1 MKQVVSRRRF
11 LVKSVVG
18 GVATRGALTR
28 SASAAPLGANDAV
41 RVAVV
46 GLGNPGKGLHHIQM
60 FKAVPG
66 VRVVALCDVDETILD
81 KAVDNLASENIQ
93 VARYVDVRKLL
104 ESKEVDAVS
113 IATPNHWHSLMAI
126 WACQAGKDV
135 YVEKPVSHNVWEGR
149 KVVEAAARFG
159 RIVQAGTQSRS
170 DEALLELA
178 DTLRRGELGKILRA
192 RGLCYKRRESIGTAG
207 GPQPIPAGIHYDL
220 WCGPAPLEP
229 LLRKRLHYDWHWVWA
244 TGNGDI
250 GNQGVHEMDMC
261 RWMLGEEQLPPRVF
275 SIGGRFGYVDDAETP
290 NTQIAVLDYPKA
302 PILFEVRGLPQ
313 KSGVNYLD
321 HYRGVRIGI
330 VIECEGGYFAG
341 GGGGGWIHDRDG
353 KRVKQLASSGGDKH
367 VENFIQAVRSRKSQE
382 LKAPVVGGHTS
393 SALCHLA
400 NISHRL
406 GTRLAP
412 PELKA
417 QVASRADV
425 AEALDRFETHLAAN
439 GLDLAQVRPTLG
451 PVLDFLPDEE
461 RFASRSEYDL
471 GAWANRLIRDD
482 YRPPFVVPEKL

>member
-18 GVATRGALTR
+18 GVAARGALAR

-66 VRVVALCDVDETILD
+66 VRVVAVCDVDETILD
-81 KAVDNLASENIQ
+81 KAVRDLASENIQ

-104 ESKEVDAVS
+104 ESKEVDVVS

-135 YVEKPVSHNVWEGR
+135 YVEKPISHNVWEGR

-192 RGLCYKRRESIGTAG
+192 RGLCYKRRESLGRAG
-207 GPQPIPAGIHYDL
+207 GPQAIPAGIHYDL
-220 WCGPAPLEP
+220 WCGPAPLQP

-261 RWMLGEEQLPPRVF
+261 RWMLGEEKLPPRVF
-275 SIGGRFGYVDDAETP
+275 SIGGRFGYVDDGETP

-313 KSGVNYLD
+313 KAGVNYLD

-330 VIECEGGYFAG
+330 VIECEDGYFAG

-367 VENFIQAVRSRKSQE
+367 VENFIQAVRSRKSEE
-382 LKAPVVGGHTS
+382 LKAPVAGGHTS

-406 GTRLAP
+406 GTQLAP

-417 QVASRADV
+417 QAGSRADV
-425 AEALDRFETHLAAN
+425 AEALGRFETHLAAN

-461 RFASRSEYDL
+461 RFASGSDYDL

-482 YRPPFVVPEKL
+482 YRPPFVVPETL

>member
-11 LVKSVVG
+11 LVNSVVG
-18 GVATRGALTR
+18 GVAARGALTR

-66 VRVVALCDVDETILD
+66 VRVVALCDADETILD
-81 KAVDNLASENIQ
+81 KAVKDLASENIQ

-135 YVEKPVSHNVWEGR
+135 YVEKPISHNVWEGR

-192 RGLCYKRRESIGTAG
+192 RGLCYKRRESIGKVG
-207 GPQPIPAGIHYDL
+207 GPQPIPAGVHYDL

-229 LLRKRLHYDWHWVWA
+229 LLRQRLHYDWHWVWA

-341 GGGGGWIHDRDG
+341 GGGGGWIHDHDG

-382 LKAPVVGGHTS
+382 LKAPVLGGHTS

-406 GTRLAP
+406 GATVAP

-417 QVASRADV
+417 QVGSRADV
-425 AEALDRFETHLAAN
+425 VEALDRFEAHLAAN
-439 GLDLAQVRPTLG
+439 GVDLAQVEPTLG
-451 PVLDFLPDEE
+451 PVLDVLPDEE

-482 YRPPFVVPEKL
+482 YRPPFVVPEKP

>member
-18 GVATRGALTR
+18 GVAVRGALAR
-28 SASAAPLGANDAV
+28 SASAASLGANDAV

-60 FKAVPG
+60 FRAVPG

-81 KAVDNLASENIQ
+81 KAVKDLASENIQ

-135 YVEKPVSHNVWEGR
+135 YVEKPISHNVWEGR

-192 RGLCYKRRESIGTAG
+192 RGLCYKRRESIGRAG

-220 WCGPAPLEP
+220 WCGPAPLDP

-275 SIGGRFGYVDDAETP
+275 SIGGRFGYVDDGETP
-290 NTQIAVLDYPKA
+290 NTQIAVLAYPKA

-330 VIECEGGYFAG
+330 VIECEDGYFAG

-367 VENFIQAVRSRKSQE
+367 VENFIQAVRSRKGQE
-382 LKAPVVGGHTS
+382 LKAPVAGGHLS

-400 NISHRL
+400 NISHRV
-406 GTRLAP
+406 GTQLAP

-417 QVASRADV
+417 QAGSRADV
-425 AEALDRFETHLAAN
+425 ADALDRFETHLAAN
-439 GLDLAQVRPTLG
+439 GLDPAQIRPTLG
-451 PVLDFLPDEE
+451 PELDFLPDEE

-471 GAWANRLIRDD
+471 GAWANRLIRED
-482 YRPPFVVPEKL
+482 YRPPFVVPEKP